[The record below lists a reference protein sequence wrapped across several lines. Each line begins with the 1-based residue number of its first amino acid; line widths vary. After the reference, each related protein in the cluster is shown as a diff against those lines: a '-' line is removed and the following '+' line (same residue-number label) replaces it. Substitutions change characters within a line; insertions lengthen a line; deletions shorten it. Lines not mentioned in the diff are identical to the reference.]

1 MLKDFLKKVRN
12 PDSEFESYLI
22 RLSIIAPRLLIYTFI
37 MLLIISILVFAI
49 GGKFITTAILAS
61 LLYIILIL
69 LIALLIIIFIT
80 LHGLRI
86 YVSIKLKKMNKQ

>member
-22 RLSIIAPRLLIYTFI
+22 RLSIIAPR
-37 MLLIISILVFAI
+37 MLLYSFTMLAIISIPVFMI
-49 GGKFITTAILAS
+49 SGKFKITAIFSS
-61 LLYIILIL
+61 LIILVAKLFIPLFLVVLVIL
-69 LIALLIIIFIT
+69 YS
-80 LHGLRI
+80 LRI